1 MKNFDPFDLA
11 NEISVYFRSWQ
22 ECELAD
28 DATLN
33 KRQLAR
39 LVKLI
44 QQHEQAQQIYN
55 DFELWFSHNSLRED
69 VMSDTFTD
77 ILDSAFEEMFE
88 EAA

>member
-11 NEISVYFRSWQ
+11 NEISVYFESWQ
-22 ECELAD
+22 ECELPD
-28 DATLN
+28 DTRLN
-33 KRQLAR
+33 KRQLSK

-44 QQHEQAQQIYN
+44 QQHPEAQQIYN

-77 ILDSAFEEMFE
+77 ILDEAFEEMFE
-88 EAA
+88 TA